1 MTTQQGLDIKLPD
14 PVQVTQTIA
23 TIAQKSQRP
32 VSDFLRRQVAD
43 GSLDLESSLNIGKA
57 FLQLTQKMMLEPT
70 RLAQAQ
76 MSLWQEYTELWRRSA
91 AAFFGQQVEPVI
103 SPAESDRRFKHDD
116 WQENYLF
123 DFIKQAYLLTARWL
137 QNVVSRVENLD
148 PKTKRK
154 IEFITCWAESL
165 FPSICCTGIPIPPAC
180 RRKCTAFICAIC
192 INAIC

>member
-1 MTTQQGLDIKLPD
+1 MSSQGLEIKLPD

-23 TIAQKSQRP
+23 VIAQKSQRL

-91 AAFFGQQVEPVI
+91 AAFFLLR
-103 SPAESDRRFKHDD
+103 PAFHPSADAGIMARERR
-116 WQENYLF
+116 
-123 DFIKQAYLLTARWL
+123 AA
-137 QNVVSRVENLD
+137 
-148 PKTKRK
+148 
-154 IEFITCWAESL
+154 
-165 FPSICCTGIPIPPAC
+165 
-180 RRKCTAFICAIC
+180 
-192 INAIC
+192 